1 MHDNNVDDS
10 DDDYD
15 DDDDGDETRVSY
27 YMMHPTLSENVLAC
41 NAATVLYKSMS
52 SRGSMH
58 TGKN

>member
-1 MHDNNVDDS
+1 M
-10 DDDYD
+10 
-15 DDDDGDETRVSY
+15 TI
-27 YMMHPTLSENVLAC
+27 MMTMMMVMKRESHIIIMMYPTLSENVLAC